1 MVALIIKCVM
11 DIKIEAKIMRI
22 FISSTDKFKHKPL
35 YQMIVYLAKRNGLAG
50 ATVFRGTMGY
60 GPSSTHIYQP
70 TVWEVVDKTP
80 MVIEIVDDAEKIDAF
95 FKILKPYLELVRTGC
110 LITCEKADVLFY
122 KKGEKKK
129 GFFDL

>member
-1 MVALIIKCVM
+1 M
-11 DIKIEAKIMRI
+11 DTQHDAKILRI

-35 YQMIVYLAKRNGLAG
+35 FQMIVYLAKRKGLAG

-60 GPSSTHIYQP
+60 GSSSKFVYSI

-95 FKILKPYLELVRTGC
+95 FAQLKPYLEQVRTGC
-110 LITCEKADVLFY
+110 LVTCERADVLFY

-129 GFFDL
+129 PFFNF

>member
-1 MVALIIKCVM
+1 
-11 DIKIEAKIMRI
+11 
-22 FISSTDKFKHKPL
+22 
-35 YQMIVYLAKRNGLAG
+35 MIVYLAKRNGLAG

-80 MVIEIVDDAEKIDAF
+80 MVIEIVDDAEKIDSF
-95 FKILKPYLELVRTGC
+95 FKLLKPYLELVRTGC
-110 LITCEKADVLFY
+110 LITREKADVVFY

-129 GFFDL
+129 GFFEL